1 MSKLTALQS
10 AALAGKSIQLSG
22 RGLPPSLTYLRLA
35 DVHAGKPLPTVSIQV
50 LLQHLNAAGCFD
62 AHRQCKTC
70 LLDWCGGLRSAAA
83 LRLV

>member
-50 LLQHLNAAGCFD
+50 LLQHPMQLAVLTHTGNAKPFC
-62 AHRQCKTC
+62 
-70 LLDWCGGLRSAAA
+70 
-83 LRLV
+83 